1 MFSNKF
7 ICRLIVPLIFE
18 QLLAVSVGMVDT
30 FMVSIVGQVA
40 VSGVALVDNINR
52 LIIQIMAAFAT
63 GGVVIAS
70 QYFGCDDRVRARH
83 TCAQLETIMMIFSV
97 VAALIFCVFTSPIL
111 SLILV
116 LLKRMLWTVL
126 KHIYSSLLFRI
137 HSLVC
142 IMPVLLFSEVWVTV
156 KSV

>member
-97 VAALIFCVFTSPIL
+97 VAALIF
-111 SLILV
+111 
-116 LLKRMLWTVL
+116 
-126 KHIYSSLLFRI
+126 
-137 HSLVC
+137 
-142 IMPVLLFSEVWVTV
+142 
-156 KSV
+156 KSDFVIDFWFY

>member
-7 ICRLIVPLIFE
+7 ICKLIVPLIFE

-63 GGVVIAS
+63 V
-70 QYFGCDDRVRARH
+70 
-83 TCAQLETIMMIFSV
+83 
-97 VAALIFCVFTSPIL
+97 
-111 SLILV
+111 V
-116 LLKRMLWTVL
+116 LLLPVST
-126 KHIYSSLLFRI
+126 
-137 HSLVC
+137 LVVM
-142 IMPVLLFSEVWVTV
+142 IELEQDTPVLSWKLL
-156 KSV
+156 

>member
-7 ICRLIVPLIFE
+7 ICKLIVPLIFE

-111 SLILV
+111 SLIFGSIE
-116 LLKRMLWTVL
+116 RMLWTVPQ
-126 KHIYSSLLFRI
+126 HIYSSLLFHI

>member
-70 QYFGCDDRVRARH
+70 QYFGCEIGRAH
-83 TCAQLETIMMIFSV
+83 V
-97 VAALIFCVFTSPIL
+97 
-111 SLILV
+111 
-116 LLKRMLWTVL
+116 
-126 KHIYSSLLFRI
+126 
-137 HSLVC
+137 
-142 IMPVLLFSEVWVTV
+142 
-156 KSV
+156 

>member
-7 ICRLIVPLIFE
+7 ICKLIVPLIFE

-111 SLILV
+111 SLIFGSIEKTGEV
-116 LLKRMLWTVL
+116 YD
-126 KHIYSSLLFRI
+126 YSENTDGSFEYYSYMNNI
-137 HSLVC
+137 QC
-142 IMPVLLFSEVWVTV
+142 YCYCKYIC
-156 KSV
+156 